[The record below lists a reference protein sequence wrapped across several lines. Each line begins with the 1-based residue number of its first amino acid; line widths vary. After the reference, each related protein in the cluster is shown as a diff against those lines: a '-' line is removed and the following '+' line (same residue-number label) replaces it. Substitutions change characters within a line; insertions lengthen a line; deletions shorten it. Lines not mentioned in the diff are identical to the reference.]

1 MSTPGINNQ
10 LSSAIEQAMQ
20 QAQNVQAEPS
30 ADATSKFKGL
40 LMESLNHVNDMQQ
53 QADKNVET
61 LMTGGEINPAEVLAS
76 VQKADMTFR
85 LMSQIR
91 NKLVQAYQEVKE
103 IRI

>member
-20 QAQNVQAEPS
+20 QAQSLQAEPPAGA
-30 ADATSKFKGL
+30 ADKFKGL
-40 LMESLNHVNDMQQ
+40 LMESLQHVNDMQQ

-61 LMTGGEINPAEVLAS
+61 LVTGGEINPAEVLAS

-85 LMSQIR
+85 LMTQIR
-91 NKLVQAYQEVKE
+91 NKLIQAYQEVKE